1 MNEVILMATTG
12 TIINTKPLE
21 TLLNG
26 LTIAYIL
33 IVLIQIICFISI
45 AVNVSKIMKVQTQ
58 PFQNKKPDY
67 PDKVIE
73 LLQAIVSAEQ
83 HNTSELQS
91 LKAEMEKHRN
101 GGAPAGVKNKDTA
114 NQEEII
120 KLLRDQNEILVK
132 LLEATNG
139 DEKKKLMEKWKQ
151 AQDIMNNM

>member
-1 MNEVILMATTG
+1 MNYILMVTQTYPYSQKVYDDVLQLLSWG
-12 TIINTKPLE
+12 IIISFIISMIC
-21 TLLNG
+21 LL
-26 LTIAYIL
+26 A
-33 IVLIQIICFISI
+33 I
-45 AVNVSKIMKVQTQ
+45 AVNVSKITKIQTQ

-83 HNTSELQS
+83 HNTNEITA

-101 GGAPAGVKNKDTA
+101 GGAPAGVKNKDTE

-120 KLLRDQNEILVK
+120 KLLRDQNEILIK

-139 DEKKKLMEKWKQ
+139 DDKKKLMEKWKQ

>member
-1 MNEVILMATTG
+1 MNYILMVTQTYPYSQKVYDDVLQLLSWG
-12 TIINTKPLE
+12 TIISFIISMIC
-21 TLLNG
+21 LL
-26 LTIAYIL
+26 A
-33 IVLIQIICFISI
+33 I
-45 AVNVSKIMKVQTQ
+45 AVNVSKITKIQTQ

-83 HNTSELQS
+83 HNTNEITA

-101 GGAPAGVKNKDTA
+101 GGSPAGVKNKDTT

-120 KLLRDQNEILVK
+120 KLLKDQNDILIK

>member
-1 MNEVILMATTG
+1 MNEIILMATTKEIYAEVGTYTG
-12 TIINTKPLE
+12 TIIA
-21 TLLNG
+21 G
-26 LTIAYIL
+26 LF
-33 IVLIQIICFISI
+33 QIICTII
-45 AVNVSKIMKVQTQ
+45 VLVDVHKIMKVQTQ

-83 HNTSELQS
+83 HNTNAITA
-91 LKAEMEKHRN
+91 LKYEMEKHRN
-101 GGAPAGVKNKDTA
+101 GGVPEGMKTKDTS

-120 KLLRDQNEILVK
+120 KLLRDQNDILIK

-151 AQDIMNNM
+151 AQEIMNNM

>member
-1 MNEVILMATTG
+1 MNYILMVTQTYPNSQKVYDDVLQLLSWG
-12 TIINTKPLE
+12 TIISFIISMIC
-21 TLLNG
+21 LL
-26 LTIAYIL
+26 A
-33 IVLIQIICFISI
+33 I
-45 AVNVSKIMKVQTQ
+45 AVNVSKITKIQTQ

-83 HNTSELQS
+83 HNTNEITA

-101 GGAPAGVKNKDTA
+101 GGAPAGVKNKDTT

-120 KLLRDQNEILVK
+120 KLLKDQNDILIK